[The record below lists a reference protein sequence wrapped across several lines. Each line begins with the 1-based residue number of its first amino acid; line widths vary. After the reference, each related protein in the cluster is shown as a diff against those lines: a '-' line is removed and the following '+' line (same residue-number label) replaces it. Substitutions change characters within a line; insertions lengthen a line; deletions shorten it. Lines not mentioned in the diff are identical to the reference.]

1 MKTSFSK
8 LYKAGGLNRIYKEL
22 ENYLFDLINNV
33 ETRKRVIND
42 YSDEIFDYMPSYK
55 TTVAAPLR
63 YLDQSDFDLTEFSFV
78 DIGCGKGKAL
88 IIANKF
94 KFKEVIGYEINRQ
107 VYDVLCKN
115 INKLNIRNSQLIND
129 SINADKIRNKSIIY
143 FYNPFSENMTYD
155 FFKKI
160 SLDKNLKQ
168 LIIIYVNP
176 QYTKVL
182 NQYKW
187 NIVYE
192 KKVSTQNINI
202 WIKNDE

>member
-1 MKTSFSK
+1 M
-8 LYKAGGLNRIYKEL
+8 
-22 ENYLFDLINNV
+22 
-33 ETRKRVIND
+33 
-42 YSDEIFDYMPSYK
+42 
-55 TTVAAPLR
+55 
-63 YLDQSDFDLTEFSFV
+63 
-78 DIGCGKGKAL
+78 
-88 IIANKF
+88 
-94 KFKEVIGYEINRQ
+94 
-107 VYDVLCKN
+107 CKN

-160 SLDKNLKQ
+160 SLNKNLKQ

-202 WIKNDE
+202 WIKMTNNLNILKTKDSELWNKLFERVQVSQYIFIMTLSPPQIVIINIILYTKIKNYWLDLLGIQIQKIHVLLRTV